1 MMSYPATQN
10 AANHYSQVDTYTGV
24 TGADSHR
31 LVLMLLNG
39 ALSNIAIAKGSI
51 ERGDVPAKGEAIGQA
66 VSIVNGLRG
75 SLDLKLG
82 GELAENLDRLYEYME
97 RRLLEA
103 TLQNSVQ
110 ILEEVSSLLHEIKEG
125 WAGIP
130 VEVRA
135 DPERAAR
142 TEKAT
147 TSTL

>member
-1 MMSYPATQN
+1 MSYPATQN

-39 ALSNIAIAKGSI
+39 ALSNIAVAKGSI

-66 VSIVNGLRG
+66 ISIVNGLRG
-75 SLDLKLG
+75 SLDLKVG

-103 TLQNSVQ
+103 NLRSDVA
-110 ILEEVSSLLHEIKEG
+110 ILEEVSSLLYEIKEG
-125 WAGIP
+125 WEAIP
-130 VEVRA
+130 PEVRA
-135 DPERAAR
+135 NPSAAV
-142 TEKAT
+142 AT
-147 TSTL
+147 GEVAAGV

>member
-1 MMSYPATQN
+1 MSYPATQN

-39 ALSNIAIAKGSI
+39 ALSNIAVAKGSI

-66 VSIVNGLRG
+66 ISIVNGLRG
-75 SLDLKLG
+75 SLDLKVG

-97 RRLLEA
+97 RRLLDA
-103 TLQNSVQ
+103 NLRSDTA

-125 WAGIP
+125 WLAIP
-130 VEVRA
+130 PEVRA
-135 DPERAAR
+135 NPAEAAAAEGVTAGVR
-142 TEKAT
+142 
-147 TSTL
+147 